1 MAMNGFCRALL
12 ALPLLCLVLLTG
24 CATPQPPV
32 PMDQAFWNEKQERI
46 GVAYTQVPA
55 PTVILTGQQGL
66 LDYAVNSGMA
76 SGLRAKVETWDASSL
91 REIPQQVSVLLR
103 DKGYSVVKLDEPINV
118 EALKKVSEK
127 TGFTARDFQPLKA
140 QNQIDKLVLFS
151 FASVG
156 TTRSYYSVAP
166 TSVPVAQVVVTT
178 YVIDLD
184 DNRMLFYQP
193 KVFSRAADGEWDEGP
208 EFPNL
213 TNAFYQALDSTQQDL
228 LGVFRNQQLSAAKP

>member
-1 MAMNGFCRALL
+1 MNGFCRALL
-12 ALPLLCLVLLTG
+12 ALPLLCLALLTG

-32 PMDQAFWNEKQERI
+32 PMDQAFWIEKQERI
-46 GVAYTQVPA
+46 GVAYTQIPA
-55 PTVILTGQQGL
+55 PTVLLTGQQGL

-91 REIPQQVSVLLR
+91 REIPQQVSTILQ
-103 DKGYSVVKLDEPINV
+103 DKGYTVVKLDEPLNL
-118 EALKKVSEK
+118 ETMKKASSEK
-127 TGFTARDFQPLKA
+127 TGFTAKDFQPLKA
-140 QNQIDKLVLFS
+140 QKQIDKLVLFS

-184 DNRMLFYQP
+184 DNRMLYYQP
-193 KVFSRAADGEWDEGP
+193 KVFSRAADGEWDEAP

-213 TNAFYQALDSTQQDL
+213 TNAFYQALDSTQQEL
-228 LGVFRNQQLSAAKP
+228 LDVFRDQQLSVAKP

>member
-1 MAMNGFCRALL
+1 MKGFRRAIL
-12 ALPLLCLVLLTG
+12 ALPLLCLALLTG

-46 GVAYTQVPA
+46 GVAYTPLPA
-55 PTVILTGQQGL
+55 PTVALTGQQGL

-76 SGLRAKVETWDASSL
+76 SGLRAKVETWDTSSL
-91 REIPQQVSVLLR
+91 REIPQQAAALLQE
-103 DKGYSVVKLDEPINV
+103 KGYTVVKLDEPINV
-118 EALKKVSEK
+118 EALKKVPSEK
-127 TGFTARDFQPLKA
+127 TGFTAMDFQPLKA

-151 FASVG
+151 FASAG

-166 TSVPVAQVVVTT
+166 TSVPVAQIVVST

-184 DNRMLFYQP
+184 DNRMLYYQP
-193 KVFSRAADGEWDEGP
+193 KVFSRAADGEWDEAP

-228 LGVFRNQQLSAAKP
+228 LGVFRNQQLSVAKP

>member
-1 MAMNGFCRALL
+1 MNGFRRAFL
-12 ALPLLCLVLLTG
+12 ALPLLCLALLTG

-46 GVAYTQVPA
+46 GVAYTQLPA
-55 PTVILTGQQGL
+55 PTVALTGQQGL

-76 SGLRAKVETWDASSL
+76 AGLRAKVETWDASSL
-91 REIPQQVSVLLR
+91 REIPQQVSAILQ
-103 DKGYSVVKLDEPINV
+103 DKGYSVVKLDEPIDV
-118 EALKKVSEK
+118 EALKKVSSEK

-140 QNQIDKLVLFS
+140 QKQIDKLVLFS
-151 FASVG
+151 FASLG

-178 YVIDLD
+178 FVIDLD
-184 DNRMLFYQP
+184 DNRMLYYQP
-193 KVFSRAADGEWDEGP
+193 KVFSRAADGEWDEAP

>member
-1 MAMNGFCRALL
+1 MKGFRRAIL
-12 ALPLLCLVLLTG
+12 ALPLLCLALLTG

-46 GVAYTQVPA
+46 GVAYTPLPA
-55 PTVILTGQQGL
+55 PTVALTGQQGL

-76 SGLRAKVETWDASSL
+76 SGLRAKVETWDTSSL
-91 REIPQQVSVLLR
+91 REIPQQAAALLQE
-103 DKGYSVVKLDEPINV
+103 KGYTVVKLDEPINV
-118 EALKKVSEK
+118 EALKKAPSEK
-127 TGFTARDFQPLKA
+127 TGFTAMDFQPLKA

-151 FASVG
+151 FASAG

-166 TSVPVAQVVVTT
+166 TSVPVAQIVVST

-184 DNRMLFYQP
+184 DNRMLYYQP
-193 KVFSRAADGEWDEGP
+193 KVFSRAADGEWDEAP

-228 LGVFRNQQLSAAKP
+228 LGVFRNQQLSVAKP